1 MTVMAGGLWTAL
13 LAMNLATSPNVPW
26 AIVAMG
32 VLLWLTWQYL
42 GGTWGPRSTSQARRA
57 RRRARS
63 ISPAVF
69 TAALLAGGLAIVAL
83 AGFWIVAFQL
93 AHVAGNAL
101 PDFSQYP
108 PVTVALALVMASLV
122 AAVAEEVGFRGYFQ
136 SALEQRLSPPLAILA
151 AALVI
156 APAHA
161 LTQGLVWPTFLFY
174 LCVDIAFGTM
184 AYLTRSIWPGIVVH
198 AVGLLVFFTLV
209 WPQAGLDPWFWVH
222 LAQATV
228 FAILTIWAFRRLAA
242 VASQAG
248 IRYGSPLPPTYG
260 GESATNEHEEA

>member
-1 MTVMAGGLWTAL
+1 MPLCLPRIPDVAWKGVLAFAMTVMAGGLWTAL
-13 LAMNLATSPNVPW
+13 LVINLATSPNVPW

-32 VLLWLTWQYL
+32 ALLWLTWQYL
-42 GGTWGPRSTSQARRA
+42 GGHWGPRSTSQARRA

-93 AHVAGNAL
+93 AHVAGNVL

-161 LTQGLVWPTFLFY
+161 LTQGLVWPTFLCY
-174 LCVDIAFGTM
+174 LCVDITFGT
-184 AYLTRSIWPGIVVH
+184 T
-198 AVGLLVFFTLV
+198 T
-209 WPQAGLDPWFWVH
+209 
-222 LAQATV
+222 
-228 FAILTIWAFRRLAA
+228 
-242 VASQAG
+242 
-248 IRYGSPLPPTYG
+248 
-260 GESATNEHEEA
+260 